1 MIGVMYADMTNG
13 AISVQD
19 IFPDPLGQGLTGAAG
34 SANADQLMYWDPGEA
49 SSYVTLYLYDSTAT
63 STAAQARK
71 NKWLLATKPT
81 DTSWGTAGNTA
92 TPKVIPMG
100 RGVWYSRKSGAG
112 SLTFTLPQPYS
123 L

>member
-1 MIGVMYADMTNG
+1 MGYQQVEIPAQAYTMIGVMYADMTNG

-81 DTSWGTAGNTA
+81 DTSWELLETR
-92 TPKVIPMG
+92 PL
-100 RGVWYSRKSGAG
+100 RK
-112 SLTFTLPQPYS
+112 
-123 L
+123 